1 MQTGA
6 DLSNSA
12 QEEEPSEMPNVTP
25 DTLTGFV
32 QDIFLAAGVRDD
44 IAARVA
50 ESLVLSNLQGHDSH
64 GIVRVNLYL
73 NQIKEGH
80 LHPAADPTPVEES
93 PAVVILDAQRSFG
106 QWSAFVLMQKVM
118 EKADAQGVASGGLIN
133 SGHVGRLGE
142 WVTLAAD
149 AGFIGLAF
157 CNGGGRPGT
166 VAPFGGSERVLGTNP
181 LAAGIPVEGRTPIVI
196 DFATS
201 TVAEGKV
208 KIAFNKQVDLPPGS
222 LLDKHGNPSVNP
234 ADLYDGGVMLPAA
247 GHKGFGLGLLNDLLA
262 GVLTGSGAPL
272 KEPGPTWANG
282 VLFIVLKIEA
292 FRALSAFFG
301 DANEYVDFVKSVR
314 PAPGFS
320 EVMVPGE
327 PEGRVAAERKES
339 GIPVDDVTWEALSQ
353 AAATYGVAAPVI

>member
-1 MQTGA
+1 
-6 DLSNSA
+6 
-12 QEEEPSEMPNVTP
+12 MPNVNSS
-25 DTLTGFV
+25 TLTLFV
-32 QDIFLAAGVRDD
+32 QDIFVAAGVRED
-44 IAARVA
+44 IATRVA

-73 NQIKEGH
+73 DQIRQGS
-80 LHPAADPTPVEES
+80 LHPASDPVAVEES
-93 PAVVILDAQRSFG
+93 PAVVIMDAQRSFG
-106 QWSAFVLMQKVM
+106 QWSAFVLMQQVM
-118 EKADAQGVASGGLIN
+118 AKAEAQGIASGGLVN

-142 WVTLAAD
+142 WVTMAAN
-149 AGFIGLAF
+149 AGYIGLAF
-157 CNGGGRPGT
+157 CNGGGRPGI
-166 VAPFGGSERVLGTNP
+166 VAPFGGRERVLGTNP
-181 LAAGIPVEGRTPIVI
+181 LAAGIPLEGRAPIVI

-208 KIAFNKQVDLPPGS
+208 KIAFNKNTDLPPDS
-222 LLDKHGNPSVNP
+222 ILDKDGHPSLKP

-272 KEPGPTWANG
+272 REPGPSWANG

-301 DANEYVDFVKSVR
+301 DARDYVDFVKSVR

-320 EVMVPGE
+320 EVLVPGE
-327 PEGRVAAERKES
+327 PEGRVAAERQAH
-339 GIPVDDVTWEALSQ
+339 GIPVDDVTWSALVTAAEAC
-353 AAATYGVAAPVI
+353 GVAAPAL